1 MRFSNFMKHSG
12 ADITAKYVSLHCAD
26 NYWTSIDMPT
36 ALHAQTLL
44 ALTGTGRQRGARSRR
59 SAAQMVWARRID
71 RDRMRWHLR
80 ASGGGFARRRGGHYH
95 LVAGAA
101 VSAALPA
108 RAAGRVAHHRAIQ
121 RRGDRRRGAK
131 PPRLGTGSDP
141 ARQSGVGQPRR
152 KVSGGGCA
160 YFAIDLLDPRPSGH
174 LQHPDD
180 GLVPGFVCTAC
191 SLFSRHCVNP
201 KADST
206 LERNCR
212 SATR

>member
-1 MRFSNFMKHSG
+1 MRFSNFLKHSG

-26 NYWTSIDMPT
+26 NCWTSIDMPT

-44 ALTGTGRQRGARSRR
+44 ALTGTGQQRGARSRR

-95 LVAGAA
+95 LVLASLFRQRYTRVRLDESRIIVQSDAVVTAGATLSHLDLA
-101 VSAALPA
+101 LALIRRVSPELANLVA
-108 RAAGRVAHHRAIQ
+108 RY
-121 RRGDRRRGAK
+121 
-131 PPRLGTGSDP
+131 L
-141 ARQSGVGQPRR
+141 
-152 KVSGGGCA
+152 GGGCA

-174 LQHPDD
+174 LQHSDD

-191 SLFSRHCVNP
+191 SLFSRHCAAP
-201 KADST
+201 
-206 LERNCR
+206 C
-212 SATR
+212 